1 MGVMLQELLVMQ
13 QVAVKCEWQLIE
25 KWVSTDTAVIHTQAS
40 VIIIKKKVD
49 LF

>member
-25 KWVSTDTAVIHTQAS
+25 KWVSTDTAVIHTS
-40 VIIIKKKVD
+40 FCYNKKKKK
-49 LF
+49 

>member
-40 VIIIKKKVD
+40 VIIKKINK
-49 LF
+49 